1 MIKVFES
8 FEYMEA
14 GRVRSL
20 LESNGIQTF
29 MKNEFLAGAVG
40 ELPFQEIAPQVFI
53 VDHGDFDEAMRL
65 INSLSDP
72 RPEDS

>member
-20 LESNGIQTF
+20 LESQGIKTW
-29 MKNEFLAGAVG
+29 MKNEFSAGAVG

-53 VDHGDFDEAMRL
+53 IDPSDLPEAMRV
-65 INSLSDP
+65 IESLSDP
-72 RPEDS
+72 DPAAP